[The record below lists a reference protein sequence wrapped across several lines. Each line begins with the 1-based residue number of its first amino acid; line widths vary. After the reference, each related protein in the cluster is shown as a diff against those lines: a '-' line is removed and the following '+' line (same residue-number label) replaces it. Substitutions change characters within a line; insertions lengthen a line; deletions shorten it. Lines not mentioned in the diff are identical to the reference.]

1 VPSRFQE
8 VNRNTFREAGRLA
21 RDHEQAPWNILQFGI
36 FKPLF
41 TFLRESY
48 LSGYKFLCDLQLHIP
63 DLVSKPI
70 KCLCKGLCN
79 HKIVTFKFLEEDIPI
94 VSLKVIYGII
104 MGKKG
109 LKTIHFDS
117 NHRGHGHCEIDT
129 KDIMGGRLRLP
140 INE

>member
-21 RDHEQAPWNILQFGI
+21 RDHEQAPWNILHFGI

-41 TFLRESY
+41 TFLRESCCP
-48 LSGYKFLCDLQLHIP
+48 GYKVLCDLQLHIP
-63 DLVSKPI
+63 DLGSKPI
-70 KCLCKGLCN
+70 KCLCKGLCDR
-79 HKIVTFKFLEEDIPI
+79 KIVTFKFPEEDIPTM
-94 VSLKVIYGII
+94 SLQIIYGII

-109 LKTIHFDS
+109 LTTIRFDS

-129 KDIMGGRLRLP
+129 IDITGGRLWLP